1 MTRRSNAP
9 DPGVG
14 GAADDYPEHARLR
27 QNLADWYD
35 STGFADDEIEYQ
47 RLGILAEIDQRAMW
61 DREAGD
67 VRRYAASITPVPPDP
82 IATQLVRD
90 MNRLEAEG
98 RVVWNDWTR
107 NWEKP
112 RPAAAVYRDRDP
124 LTADALLSRFDQV
137 RPIRGGWTAR
147 CPAHED
153 RHPSLSIKRGDRW
166 WLTHCHAGCSSR
178 AICAAVGLTVSDLA
192 LGGDDG

>member
-1 MTRRSNAP
+1 LEAERQAALDDWFGTDDFDAGHGTYKIEQHRSRLEQRRQWA
-9 DPGVG
+9 
-14 GAADDYPEHARLR
+14 
-27 QNLADWYD
+27 
-35 STGFADDEIEYQ
+35 
-47 RLGILAEIDQRAMW
+47 
-61 DREAGD
+61 REAAE
-67 VRRYAASITPVPPDP
+67 VRAYALTCEPVPPDP
-82 IATQLVRD
+82 VATQLLVD
-90 MNRLEAEG
+90 MIRFEDEG

-112 RPAAAVYRDRDP
+112 RPAAAVYPDRDS
-124 LTADALLSRFDQV
+124 LTAEALLSRFDQV

-166 WLTHCHAGCSSR
+166 WLTHCHAGCSTR
-178 AICAAVGLTVSDLA
+178 AICAAVGLAVPDLA